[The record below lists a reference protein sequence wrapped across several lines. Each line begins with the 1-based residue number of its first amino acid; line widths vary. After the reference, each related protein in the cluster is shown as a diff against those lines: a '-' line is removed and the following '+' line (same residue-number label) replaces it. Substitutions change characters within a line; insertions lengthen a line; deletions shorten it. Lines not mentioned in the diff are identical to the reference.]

1 MEPKDLKNSEELK
14 SALSTGIESS
24 NEPVLSSEVDDPQ
37 EVELEV
43 AAPAVELTPETADLP
58 ADTFPE
64 LPEMPNGTEVAEPE
78 IEIPEIDVPEV
89 ENPETEEAGGL
100 PEPEPAEEE
109 ASAPEQPAVA
119 EIELQAEE
127 AAAPEPVETE
137 VSEVTQQPVAE
148 AETPEEVATD
158 ETEVSEQ
165 EEAPKNPEEEEE
177 ELEDEELEESD
188 EERPVKQDLPDYNV
202 YSQLELVNV
211 LRSLLE
217 TDSDEDIKDNIDAIK
232 AAFYRK
238 AKAYAEEMKKKFIDE
253 GGVEEEYVP
262 EEDPYEQDIRDLLK
276 KYRQVRF
283 EQSKKLDAE
292 KETNLKRKYEVIE
305 AIKNLIHNEESINK
319 TFHEFRE
326 LQKQWYEI
334 GQVPQAKM
342 KDLWDTYHFHV
353 ENFYDYIKINKELRD
368 LDLKK
373 NLELKISLCEKA
385 EELLLEPSV
394 MRAFNSLQKFHEQWR
409 EIGPVPRDK
418 KDEIW
423 ERFKVTTAKINQKYQ
438 EFLDKRKSEQ
448 KKNLD
453 AKTALCEKAEE
464 ISQLTLDSHK
474 DWDDKSRELVELQKV
489 WRTIGFAPK
498 KDNNRIYDRFR
509 TACDTFFNRK
519 REFYSKN
526 KEAQQSNLQMKLE
539 LCMEAEKLKDNDD
552 WKKTTQQFIDLQKR
566 WKEVGPVPRKHSDA
580 LWKRFRA
587 ACDYFFDKKSGHFSG
602 IDEEQVENLRLKEQ
616 LIAEV
621 EAFKP
626 EEDVAQALKVLRDFQ
641 RRWTEIGHVP
651 IREKDAVQN
660 RFRESINKHFD
671 ALKMDD
677 SKRNFINFREKI
689 SSMSETSRGLSK
701 VRMEREKYMIK
712 LKQLEND
719 LTLLDNN
726 IGFFANSKNAQALIA
741 DVNQK
746 IKDTREKIEYLK
758 DKIRIIDELDKSE
771 Y

>member
-158 ETEVSEQ
+158 ETEVPEQ

-292 KETNLKRKYEVIE
+292 KENNLKRKYEVIE

>member
-24 NEPVLSSEVDDPQ
+24 NEPVLSPDIDDPQ
-37 EVELEV
+37 EVELEE
-43 AAPAVELTPETADLP
+43 AAPAAESTPETADLP
-58 ADTFPE
+58 ADILPE

-100 PEPEPAEEE
+100 AEPEPGEAEV
-109 ASAPEQPAVA
+109 SAPEQPAAA
-119 EIELQAEE
+119 EMELPAEE
-127 AAAPEPVETE
+127 PAAPEPVEAE

-148 AETPEEVATD
+148 AETPEEAATD
-158 ETEVSEQ
+158 KTEVSEQ
-165 EEAPKNPEEEEE
+165 EEAPENPEDEEE
-177 ELEDEELEESD
+177 ELEDEELEESY

-217 TDSDEDIKDNIDAIK
+217 TDSDEDIKDNVDAIK

-238 AKAYAEEMKKKFIDE
+238 AKAYAEELKKKFIDE

-262 EEDPYEQDIRDLLK
+262 EEDPYEQDIKDLLK

-292 KETNLKRKYEVIE
+292 KEINLKRKYEVIE

-326 LQKQWYEI
+326 LQKEWYEI

-464 ISQLTLDSHK
+464 ISQLILDSHK

-726 IGFFANSKNAQALIA
+726 IGFFANSKNAQSLIA

>member
-119 EIELQAEE
+119 EIELPAEE